1 MYTLKVTQIAAS
13 ILPKKIQTHFGF
25 NVNSETTQFNYS
37 YFPKTNYSKI
47 DFNYLDNPNI
57 QYSQSTDENSF
68 EMKIDLD
75 PKTYIIYQPLISH
88 NFTISKTLDVNC
100 NNKYFSIPKLRVEA
114 GTMNSFGFESKINVN
129 PNDKW
134 NIEFENIYL
143 AQVMNA
149 NTKIT
154 SPFSNLA
161 VFSTNYKI
169 ILLSLQPHIENFFP
183 VSFCCSFPIVEK
195 KVDSCIA
202 EFLIKKKFNFLF
214 RNTFNFESREIGVKL
229 DSANKI
235 ALLRHESLLKGF
247 RSIFNKKPYEIK
259 TAIELLYRPNNKRI
273 STGLKYTND
282 KFVLSLGKTSDS
294 SLSAQIQYSPIDGTK
309 LIGCIEFGP
318 IFTRN
323 PSFKYSTEISFFP
336 KKKNPE

>member
-1 MYTLKVTQIAAS
+1 
-13 ILPKKIQTHFGF
+13 
-25 NVNSETTQFNYS
+25 
-37 YFPKTNYSKI
+37 
-47 DFNYLDNPNI
+47 
-57 QYSQSTDENSF
+57 
-68 EMKIDLD
+68 
-75 PKTYIIYQPLISH
+75 
-88 NFTISKTLDVNC
+88 
-100 NNKYFSIPKLRVEA
+100 
-114 GTMNSFGFESKINVN
+114 MNSFGFESKINVN

-183 VSFCCSFPIVEK
+183 VSFWFPELLILSQIYLLHILHIMK
-195 KVDSCIA
+195 Q
-202 EFLIKKKFNFLF
+202 FLIKKKFNFLF

-309 LIGCIEFGP
+309 LIVCIEFGP

-336 KKKNPE
+336 KKKKQEVSPPKKIEFFKI